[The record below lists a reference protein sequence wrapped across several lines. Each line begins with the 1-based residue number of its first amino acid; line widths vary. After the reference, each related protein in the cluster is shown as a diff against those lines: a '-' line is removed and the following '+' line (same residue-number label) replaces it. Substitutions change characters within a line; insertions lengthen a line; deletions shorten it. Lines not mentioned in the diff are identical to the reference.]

1 MKLMPVLTA
10 VVAFGLAACG
20 SAGGGA
26 VVPTPVSPPVSAL
39 APWQGFPAAQNPR
52 PIVWL
57 GNSSPNG
64 FASDGGKIAAMCSKF
79 VLGSALPKN
88 LPSQAIA
95 TWPDGTRVVVK
106 GISAAQAM
114 TLMAKPAPGMA
125 ESDCASVNPLVV
137 STARLGTFEFDTDR
151 GKAKMTAWLFGA
163 TGVMGEFAY
172 PALTPTAFWKGGL
185 IGTSAGYGATLGADG
200 RSLTYR
206 FWGTPDR
213 PGPCGAAYKAV
224 LAESTS
230 AVAIALQVIPNAAPG
245 APVACDAM
253 AQERF
258 VEIQLASSLG
268 GRVVIDA
275 AGEAIAVCPGS
286 LTKGC

>member
-1 MKLMPVLTA
+1 MKLISVLTTA
-10 VVAFGLAACG
+10 AAFALVACG
-20 SAGGGA
+20 QVPGGG
-26 VVPTPVSPPVSAL
+26 VTPIVSPPVSAL
-39 APWQGFPAAQNPR
+39 ALWQGFPAGKSPR

-64 FASDGGKIAAMCSKF
+64 FSSDGGKIAAMCSKF
-79 VLGSALPKN
+79 VLGSGLPKN
-88 LPSQAIA
+88 LPIQAIA
-95 TWPDGTRVVVK
+95 TWPDGTKVIVK

-114 TLMAKPAPGMA
+114 TLMARPAQGMTA
-125 ESDCASVNPLVV
+125 SDCASVNPLVV
-137 STARLGTFEFDTDR
+137 SSARVGMFEFDTDR

-163 TGVMGEFAY
+163 TGVTGEFAY
-172 PALTPTAFWKGGL
+172 PALVPTAFWHGGI

-224 LAESTS
+224 LVESTS

-258 VEIQLASSLG
+258 VEVQLASSLG
-268 GRVVIDA
+268 GRVVVDA

>member
-1 MKLMPVLTA
+1 
-10 VVAFGLAACG
+10 
-20 SAGGGA
+20 
-26 VVPTPVSPPVSAL
+26 VSAL
-39 APWQGFPAAQNPR
+39 ALWKGFPAGQVPR

-64 FASDGGKIAAMCSKF
+64 FTGDGGKIAAMCSKF
-79 VLGSALPKN
+79 VLGGALPKN
-88 LPSQAIA
+88 LPPAAVA
-95 TWPDGTRVVVK
+95 TWSDGTKAVYA

-114 TLMAKPAPGMA
+114 SLMTRPAPGMA
-125 ESDCASVNPLVV
+125 SADCASVNPLVI
-137 STARLGTFEFDTDR
+137 SSAHLGTFEFETDR

-172 PALTPTAFWKGGL
+172 PALPTKAFWHGEL
-185 IGTSAGYGATLGADG
+185 VGTSAGYGASLSADG
-200 RSLTYR
+200 RTLTYR

-213 PGPCGAAYKAV
+213 PGPCGAAYKGV

-245 APVACDAM
+245 GAPVACDAM

-258 VEIQLASSLG
+258 IEVQLASSLG

-275 AGEAIAVCPGS
+275 AGEAIAVCPGT

>member
-1 MKLMPVLTA
+1 MKLKPWLVGLSALT
-10 VVAFGLAACG
+10 VFACG
-20 SAGGGA
+20 QVPGGGGR
-26 VVPTPVSPPVSAL
+26 TPIVSPPVSAL
-39 APWQGFPAAQNPR
+39 VLWQGFPADKNPR

-64 FASDGGKIAAMCSKF
+64 FSSDGGKIAAMCSKF

-88 LPSQAIA
+88 LASQAIA
-95 TWPDGTRVVVK
+95 SWVDGTKVVAK
-106 GISAAQAM
+106 SISAAQAM

-125 ESDCASVNPLVV
+125 ASDCASVNPLVI
-137 STARLGTFEFDTDR
+137 SSAHLGSFEFDTDR

-172 PALTPTAFWKGGL
+172 PALAPTAFWKGGL
-185 IGTSAGYGATLGADG
+185 TGTSAGYGATLGADG

-206 FWGTPDR
+206 FWGSPDR

-258 VEIQLASSLG
+258 VEVQLASSLG
-268 GRVVIDA
+268 GRVVVDA

-286 LTKGC
+286 LSKGC